1 MANPED
7 GLSSSSAIAL
17 PGSSGQFPEWLTFDV
32 SDPKVL
38 RGDHK
43 GTPLRV
49 LGAPLGP
56 AHPGRHSWPTARR
69 QGHPRSRRHSSRRT
83 RRPLRRPSAS
93 LRSFQKATHT
103 LGPTSPL
110 QLTLLQDLPR
120 APLGDYRQGYL
131 SSCRLKATICLL
143 GDTLLGF
150 LSPSGSLLRTPLGL
164 EGYSLVPRSLG
175 PSL

>member
-1 MANPED
+1 MAYRKK
-7 GLSSSSAIAL
+7 
-17 PGSSGQFPEWLTFDV
+17 T
-32 SDPKVL
+32 
-38 RGDHK
+38 R
-43 GTPLRV
+43 T
-49 LGAPLGP
+49 
-56 AHPGRHSWPTARR
+56 
-69 QGHPRSRRHSSRRT
+69 PRSRRHSSRRT

-143 GDTLLGF
+143 GDTPARVLVTKRVSPADTSRSRGIL
-150 LSPSGSLLRTPLGL
+150 LSPSIPRTFTLRLGYPPAHRRPFSLPQDHRPHLLFEL
-164 EGYSLVPRSLG
+164 EDQDSFRILVLAQQGHYVRLLEHAG
-175 PSL
+175 H

>member
-1 MANPED
+1 MAYRKK
-7 GLSSSSAIAL
+7 
-17 PGSSGQFPEWLTFDV
+17 T
-32 SDPKVL
+32 
-38 RGDHK
+38 R
-43 GTPLRV
+43 T
-49 LGAPLGP
+49 
-56 AHPGRHSWPTARR
+56 
-69 QGHPRSRRHSSRRT
+69 PRSRRHSSRRT

-143 GDTLLGF
+143 GDTPARF
-150 LSPSGSLLRTPLGL
+150 LSPSGSLPRTPLGL

-175 PSL
+175 TFTLRVRLPSGTSEAFQPTSGPLRPPALRARGSGLFSDPRSCPAGHYVRLLEHAGH

>member
-1 MANPED
+1 MAYRKKTRTPRLVVTHHD
-7 GLSSSSAIAL
+7 G
-17 PGSSGQFPEWLTFDV
+17 P
-32 SDPKVL
+32 
-38 RGDHK
+38 GDHFADHRLAF
-43 GTPLRV
+43 GLFRRRLTLWGPL
-49 LGAPLGP
+49 
-56 AHPGRHSWPTARR
+56 
-69 QGHPRSRRHSSRRT
+69 
-83 RRPLRRPSAS
+83 
-93 LRSFQKATHT
+93 
-103 LGPTSPL
+103 SPL

-143 GDTLLGF
+143 GDTPARF

>member
-1 MANPED
+1 MAYRKK
-7 GLSSSSAIAL
+7 
-17 PGSSGQFPEWLTFDV
+17 T
-32 SDPKVL
+32 
-38 RGDHK
+38 R
-43 GTPLRV
+43 T
-49 LGAPLGP
+49 
-56 AHPGRHSWPTARR
+56 
-69 QGHPRSRRHSSRRT
+69 PRSRRHSSRRT

-143 GDTLLGF
+143 GDTPARVLVTKRVSPADTSRSRGIL
-150 LSPSGSLLRTPLGL
+150 LSPSIPRTFTLRVRLPSGTSEAFQPTSGPLRPHLLFEL
-164 EGYSLVPRSLG
+164 EDQDSFSILVLAQRDTTFGFSNTLATN
-175 PSL
+175 

>member
-1 MANPED
+1 MAYRKK
-7 GLSSSSAIAL
+7 
-17 PGSSGQFPEWLTFDV
+17 T
-32 SDPKVL
+32 
-38 RGDHK
+38 R
-43 GTPLRV
+43 T
-49 LGAPLGP
+49 
-56 AHPGRHSWPTARR
+56 
-69 QGHPRSRRHSSRRT
+69 PRSRRHSSRRT

-143 GDTLLGF
+143 GDTPARF
-150 LSPSGSLLRTPLGL
+150 CHQAGSLLRTPLGL
-164 EGYSLVPRSLG
+164 EDTPSPSIPRTFTLRVRLPSGTSEAFQPTSG
-175 PSL
+175 PLRPHLLFEPEDQDSFRSSFLPSGTLRSASRTRWPLIN

>member
-1 MANPED
+1 MANQKTAC
-7 GLSSSSAIAL
+7 LLL
-17 PGSSGQFPEWLTFDV
+17 PPLLYLGSSGQFPEWLTFDV

-49 LGAPLGP
+49 LGAPSRPSPQVGTHGLP
-56 AHPGRHSWPTARR
+56 QEDRT
-69 QGHPRSRRHSSRRT
+69 PRSRRHSSRRT

-143 GDTLLGF
+143 GDTPARVLVTKRV
-150 LSPSGSLLRTPLGL
+150 SPRTPLGL

>member
-1 MANPED
+1 M
-7 GLSSSSAIAL
+7 LYL
-17 PGSSGQFPEWLTFDV
+17 GSSGQFPEWLTFDV

-49 LGAPLGP
+49 LGAPFGP

-69 QGHPRSRRHSSRRT
+69 QGHPALVVTHHDGPGDHFADHRLAFGLFRRR
-83 RRPLRRPSAS
+83 
-93 LRSFQKATHT
+93 
-103 LGPTSPL
+103 
-110 QLTLLQDLPR
+110 LTLWGPL
-120 APLGDYRQGYL
+120 APCSSLCCRTSHEHLSGTIGKAI

-143 GDTLLGF
+143 GDTPARF
-150 LSPSGSLLRTPLGL
+150 LSPSGSLPRTPLGL

>member
-1 MANPED
+1 MAYRKK
-7 GLSSSSAIAL
+7 
-17 PGSSGQFPEWLTFDV
+17 T
-32 SDPKVL
+32 
-38 RGDHK
+38 R
-43 GTPLRV
+43 T
-49 LGAPLGP
+49 
-56 AHPGRHSWPTARR
+56 
-69 QGHPRSRRHSSRRT
+69 PRSRRHSSRRT

-143 GDTLLGF
+143 GDTPARF
-150 LSPSGSLLRTPLGL
+150 LSPSGSLPADTSRSRGILLSPSIPRTFTLRVRLPSGTSEAFQPTSGPLRPHLLFEL
-164 EGYSLVPRSLG
+164 EDQDSFGSSFLPSGTLRSASRTRWPLIN
-175 PSL
+175 

>member
-1 MANPED
+1 MAYRKK
-7 GLSSSSAIAL
+7 
-17 PGSSGQFPEWLTFDV
+17 T
-32 SDPKVL
+32 
-38 RGDHK
+38 R
-43 GTPLRV
+43 T
-49 LGAPLGP
+49 
-56 AHPGRHSWPTARR
+56 
-69 QGHPRSRRHSSRRT
+69 PRSRRHSSRRT

-150 LSPSGSLLRTPLGL
+150 FTKRVSPADTSRSRGILLSPSIPRTFTLRVRLPSGTSEAFQPTSGPLRPHLLFEL
-164 EGYSLVPRSLG
+164 EDQDSFDPRSCPAGHYVRLLEHAG
-175 PSL
+175 H